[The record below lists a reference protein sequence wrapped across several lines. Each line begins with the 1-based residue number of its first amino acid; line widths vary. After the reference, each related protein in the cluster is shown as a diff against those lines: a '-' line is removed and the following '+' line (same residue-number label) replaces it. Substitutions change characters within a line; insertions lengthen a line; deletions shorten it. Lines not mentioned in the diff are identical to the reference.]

1 METDFENKTDGLLE
15 AQNENEIEQPTV
27 EPIAEDAPG
36 DTVKAVLEALADD
49 RLRSTLAEIFAP
61 KPMPVPMPMP
71 AKPQV
76 PDVRGKVSDFLS
88 EIDGENPDNSD
99 MVEKSQAVVEQIL
112 ENPEGDEWKI
122 VIAKGIAYDNAVNRA
137 YIKGRN
143 EQIEVIRKITNVPL
157 DDFERIQALKHRDS
171 DFLANPRRS
180 VWDI

>member
-15 AQNENEIEQPTV
+15 AQNENVIEQPTV

-61 KPMPVPMPMP
+61 KPMSAP

-143 EQIEVIRKITNVPL
+143 EQIEVIRKTTNVPL

>member
-15 AQNENEIEQPTV
+15 AQNENVIEQPTV

-61 KPMPVPMPMP
+61 KPMPAP

-112 ENPEGDEWKI
+112 ENSEGDEWKI

-143 EQIEVIRKITNVPL
+143 EQIEVIRKTTNVPL

>member
-15 AQNENEIEQPTV
+15 AQNENCIEQPTV

-61 KPMPVPMPMP
+61 KPMPAP

-76 PDVRGKVSDFLS
+76 LDVRGKVSDFLS

-143 EQIEVIRKITNVPL
+143 EQIEVIRKTTNVPL

>member
-15 AQNENEIEQPTV
+15 AQNENCIEQPTV

-36 DTVKAVLEALADD
+36 DTVKAVLEAPADD

-61 KPMPVPMPMP
+61 KPMPAP

-88 EIDGENPDNSD
+88 EIDGENLDNGD
-99 MVEKSQAVVEQIL
+99 MVERSQAVVEQIL

-143 EQIEVIRKITNVPL
+143 EQIEVIRKTTNVPL

>member
-36 DTVKAVLEALADD
+36 VTVKAVLEALADD

-61 KPMPVPMPMP
+61 KPMPAP

-88 EIDGENPDNSD
+88 EIDGENHDNSD

-143 EQIEVIRKITNVPL
+143 EQIEVIRKTTNVPL

>member
-1 METDFENKTDGLLE
+1 METEFENKTDGLIE
-15 AQNENEIEQPTV
+15 PQNENCIEQPGV
-27 EPIAEDAPG
+27 EPMNEDAPS

-61 KPMPVPMPMP
+61 KPMPIP

-76 PDVRGKVSDFLS
+76 PDVRGKISDFLA
-88 EIDGENPDNSD
+88 EIDGENTENSD

-112 ENPEGDEWKI
+112 ENPESDEWKK
-122 VIAKGIAYDNAVNRA
+122 VIAKGIAYDNAVSRA

-143 EQIEVIRKITNVPL
+143 EQIEVIRKTTNVPL
-157 DDFERIQALKHRDS
+157 DDFERIQALKNRDT

>member
-1 METDFENKTDGLLE
+1 METDFENKTDGLLA
-15 AQNENEIEQPTV
+15 AQNENCIEQPTV

-49 RLRSTLAEIFAP
+49 RLRSTLAEIFDP
-61 KPMPVPMPMP
+61 KPMPAP

-76 PDVRGKVSDFLS
+76 PDVRGKVSAFLS

-99 MVEKSQAVVEQIL
+99 MVERSQAVVEQIL

-143 EQIEVIRKITNVPL
+143 EQIEVIRKTTNVPL

>member
-15 AQNENEIEQPTV
+15 AQNENVIEQPTV

-88 EIDGENPDNSD
+88 EIDG
-99 MVEKSQAVVEQIL
+99 
-112 ENPEGDEWKI
+112 
-122 VIAKGIAYDNAVNRA
+122 
-137 YIKGRN
+137 
-143 EQIEVIRKITNVPL
+143 
-157 DDFERIQALKHRDS
+157 
-171 DFLANPRRS
+171 
-180 VWDI
+180 

>member
-15 AQNENEIEQPTV
+15 AQNENVIEQPTV
-27 EPIAEDAPG
+27 EPMEEDAPS

-61 KPMPVPMPMP
+61 KPMPAP

-88 EIDGENPDNSD
+88 EIDGETPDNSD
-99 MVEKSQAVVEQIL
+99 MVERSQAVVEQIL

-143 EQIEVIRKITNVPL
+143 EQIEVIRKTTNVPL

>member
-1 METDFENKTDGLLE
+1 METDFENKTDGLPE
-15 AQNENEIEQPTV
+15 AQNENVIEQPTV

-61 KPMPVPMPMP
+61 KPMPAP

-143 EQIEVIRKITNVPL
+143 EQIEVIRKTTNVPL

>member
-1 METDFENKTDGLLE
+1 MSITGGCKGTELIVRNQE
-15 AQNENEIEQPTV
+15 EI
-27 EPIAEDAPG
+27 
-36 DTVKAVLEALADD
+36 AV
-49 RLRSTLAEIFAP
+49 
-61 KPMPVPMPMP
+61 V
-71 AKPQV
+71 QV
-76 PDVRGKVSDFLS
+76 AMRHS
-88 EIDGENPDNSD
+88 E
-99 MVEKSQAVVEQIL
+99 VVEQIL

-143 EQIEVIRKITNVPL
+143 EQIEVIRKTTNVPL

>member
-15 AQNENEIEQPTV
+15 PQNENCIEQPPV
-27 EPIAEDAPG
+27 EPMAKDAPG

-61 KPMPVPMPMP
+61 KPMPAP

-143 EQIEVIRKITNVPL
+143 EQIEVIRKTTNVPL

-171 DFLANPRRS
+171 DFLATPRRS

>member
-1 METDFENKTDGLLE
+1 METDFENKTDWLLE
-15 AQNENEIEQPTV
+15 PQNENCIEQPPV
-27 EPIAEDAPG
+27 EPMAKDAPG

-61 KPMPVPMPMP
+61 KPMPAP

-143 EQIEVIRKITNVPL
+143 EQIEVIRKTTNVPL

>member
-15 AQNENEIEQPTV
+15 AQNENVIEQPTV

-61 KPMPVPMPMP
+61 KPMPAP

-88 EIDGENPDNSD
+88 EIYGENPDNSD

-143 EQIEVIRKITNVPL
+143 EQIEVIRKTTNVPL

>member
-15 AQNENEIEQPTV
+15 AQNENFIEQPTV
-27 EPIAEDAPG
+27 EPIAEDAPC

-61 KPMPVPMPMP
+61 KPMPAP

-143 EQIEVIRKITNVPL
+143 EQIEVIRKTTNVPL

>member
-15 AQNENEIEQPTV
+15 AQNENVIEQPTV

-36 DTVKAVLEALADD
+36 GTVKAVLEALADD

-61 KPMPVPMPMP
+61 KPMPAP

-143 EQIEVIRKITNVPL
+143 EQIEVIRKTTNVPL
-157 DDFERIQALKHRDS
+157 DDFERIQALKYRDS

>member
-15 AQNENEIEQPTV
+15 AQNENCIEQPTV

-61 KPMPVPMPMP
+61 KPMPAP

-88 EIDGENPDNSD
+88 EIDGENTENSD

-143 EQIEVIRKITNVPL
+143 EQIEVIRKTTNVPL

>member
-1 METDFENKTDGLLE
+1 METEFENKTDGLLE
-15 AQNENEIEQPTV
+15 AQNENCIEQPTV
-27 EPIAEDAPG
+27 EPIAEDAPD

-61 KPMPVPMPMP
+61 KPMPAP

-88 EIDGENPDNSD
+88 EIDGENPDNGD
-99 MVEKSQAVVEQIL
+99 MVERSQAVVEQIL

-143 EQIEVIRKITNVPL
+143 EQIEVIRKTTNVPL
-157 DDFERIQALKHRDS
+157 DYFERIQALKHRDS

>member
-15 AQNENEIEQPTV
+15 AQNENVIEQPTV

-61 KPMPVPMPMP
+61 KPI
-71 AKPQV
+71 KPQV

-88 EIDGENPDNSD
+88 EIDGENPDKSD

-143 EQIEVIRKITNVPL
+143 EQIEVIRKTTNVPL

>member
-1 METDFENKTDGLLE
+1 METEFENKTDGLIE
-15 AQNENEIEQPTV
+15 PQNENCIEQPPV

-61 KPMPVPMPMP
+61 KPMPV
-71 AKPQV
+71 KPQV

-88 EIDGENPDNSD
+88 EIDGENPDNST
-99 MVEKSQAVVEQIL
+99 MVERSQAVVEQIL

-143 EQIEVIRKITNVPL
+143 EQIEVIRKTTNVPL

>member
-15 AQNENEIEQPTV
+15 AQNENCIEQPTV

-61 KPMPVPMPMP
+61 KPMP

-143 EQIEVIRKITNVPL
+143 EQIEVIRKTTNVPL

>member
-15 AQNENEIEQPTV
+15 AQNENCIEQPTV

-61 KPMPVPMPMP
+61 KPMPAP

-122 VIAKGIAYDNAVNRA
+122 VIAKGIAYD
-137 YIKGRN
+137 K
-143 EQIEVIRKITNVPL
+143 P
-157 DDFERIQALKHRDS
+157 
-171 DFLANPRRS
+171 
-180 VWDI
+180 

>member
-15 AQNENEIEQPTV
+15 AQNENFIEQPTV
-27 EPIAEDAPG
+27 EPIAEDAPC

-49 RLRSTLAEIFAP
+49 RLRSTLAEIFSP
-61 KPMPVPMPMP
+61 KPMPAP

-143 EQIEVIRKITNVPL
+143 EQIEVIRKTTNVPL

>member
-15 AQNENEIEQPTV
+15 AQNENVIEQPTV

-61 KPMPVPMPMP
+61 KPMQTP

-88 EIDGENPDNSD
+88 EIDGENPDNGD
-99 MVEKSQAVVEQIL
+99 MVERSQAVVEQIL

-143 EQIEVIRKITNVPL
+143 EQIEVIRKTTNVPL

>member
-15 AQNENEIEQPTV
+15 AQNENCIEQPTV

-36 DTVKAVLEALADD
+36 ETVKAVLEALADD

-61 KPMPVPMPMP
+61 KPMPAP

-88 EIDGENPDNSD
+88 EIDSENPDNSD

-143 EQIEVIRKITNVPL
+143 EQIEVIRKTTNVPL

>member
-61 KPMPVPMPMP
+61 KPMPVPMP

-143 EQIEVIRKITNVPL
+143 EQIEVIRKTTNVPL